1 MEVLRFVPL
10 QIKSVYLTVSW
21 NSMKQLDWSI
31 SADSFTSTLLNW
43 NPQEFI
49 MKETWTWDIIQ
60 TTCWT
65 WWMNLQIKSVPI
77 ISSLQ
82 KQQMINR
89 TRIQSWLKWKKLSKS
104 TLKDTDQIL
113 KKKEEIT
120 LTEQQDKSNKL
131 LNSIKDSFKLSSFQ
145 TNQNLKHTTRKW
157 SNSAK
162 YWKSAADIK
171 SIRNSTQTKNLN
183 NRQNKKR
190 RKELYL
196 PRNMKTFNK
205 TMWTTSNN

>member
-43 NPQEFI
+43 NLQEFI
-49 MKETWTWDIIQ
+49 MKETWTWDTIQ
-60 TTCWT
+60 TIYWT
-65 WWMNLQIKSVPI
+65 WWTNLLIKSVPI

-82 KQQMINR
+82 KQQMINK

-196 PRNMKTFNK
+196 PRDMKTFNK

>member
-1 MEVLRFVPL
+1 MRFVPL

-43 NPQEFI
+43 NLQEFI
-49 MKETWTWDIIQ
+49 MKETWTWDTIQ
-60 TTCWT
+60 TIYWT
-65 WWMNLQIKSVPI
+65 WWTNLLIKSVPI

-82 KQQMINR
+82 KQQMINK

-131 LNSIKDSFKLSSFQ
+131 LNLIKDSFKLSSFQ
-145 TNQNLKHTTRKW
+145 TNQNLKHTMRKW

-162 YWKSAADIK
+162 YWKSAVDIK

-183 NRQNKKR
+183 NLQNKKR

-196 PRNMKTFNK
+196 PRDMKTFNK

>member
-1 MEVLRFVPL
+1 
-10 QIKSVYLTVSW
+10 
-21 NSMKQLDWSI
+21 
-31 SADSFTSTLLNW
+31 
-43 NPQEFI
+43 
-49 MKETWTWDIIQ
+49 MKETWTWDTIQ
-60 TTCWT
+60 TICWI
-65 WWMNLQIKSVPI
+65 WWTNLLIKSVPI

-82 KQQMINR
+82 KQQMINK
-89 TRIQSWLKWKKLSKS
+89 TRILSWLKWKKLSKS

-196 PRNMKTFNK
+196 PRDMKTFNK

>member
-1 MEVLRFVPL
+1 MEVFRFVPL

-43 NPQEFI
+43 NLQEFI
-49 MKETWTWDIIQ
+49 MKETWTWDTIQ
-60 TTCWT
+60 TIYWT
-65 WWMNLQIKSVPI
+65 WWTNLLIKSVPI

-82 KQQMINR
+82 KQQMINK

-196 PRNMKTFNK
+196 PRDMKTFNK

>member
-1 MEVLRFVPL
+1 
-10 QIKSVYLTVSW
+10 
-21 NSMKQLDWSI
+21 
-31 SADSFTSTLLNW
+31 
-43 NPQEFI
+43 
-49 MKETWTWDIIQ
+49 MKETWTWDTIQ
-60 TTCWT
+60 TICWT
-65 WWMNLQIKSVPI
+65 WWTNLLIKSVPI

-82 KQQMINR
+82 KQQMINK
-89 TRIQSWLKWKKLSKS
+89 TRILSWLKWKKLSKS

-131 LNSIKDSFKLSSFQ
+131 LNLIKDSFKLSSFQ
-145 TNQNLKHTTRKW
+145 TNQNLKHTMRKW

-162 YWKSAADIK
+162 YWKSAVDIK
-171 SIRNSTQTKNLN
+171 SIRNSTQTKSLN
-183 NRQNKKR
+183 NLQNKKR